1 MKRRNTRVNWRED
14 LQKIRNS
21 RAKADAAAKKA
32 EEKARRMAAQQ
43 EEAENMGILHVV
55 RGMQMTPEQLDDLL
69 HGRTMETDALPAN
82 EPKEEKADEQE
93 NEAQAGGETA

>member
-1 MKRRNTRVNWRED
+1 MKNRRTNTRTDWRAD

-32 EEKARRMAAQQ
+32 EEKAKRMAAQQ

-55 RGMQMTPEQLDDLL
+55 RGMRMTPEQLDDLL
-69 HGRTMETDALPAN
+69 HGRTMETDALPTN

-93 NEAQAGGETA
+93 NEAQK

>member
-1 MKRRNTRVNWRED
+1 MKNRRTNTRTNWRAD
-14 LQKIRNS
+14 LQRIRNS
-21 RAKADAAAKKA
+21 RAKADEASKKA
-32 EEKARRMAAQQ
+32 EEKAKRMAAQQ

-93 NEAQAGGETA
+93 NEAQE

>member
-1 MKRRNTRVNWRED
+1 MKRRNAKVNWRED

-32 EEKARRMAAQQ
+32 EEKAMRMAAQQ

-69 HGRTMETDALPAN
+69 HGRTMETDALPVN

-93 NEAQAGGETA
+93 NEAQE